1 MFALLELNKTNGTG
15 VATTLFLV
23 PPVLEVVVMVSR
35 VVPHATTLGYFRYLY
50 SGLVAAARCA
60 ECRCHPRKSA
70 GSRGGGEKVPRRD
83 QEYSSACFSAG
94 RGAESSALV
103 TPTSTFTNI
112 NNQQSVSGVRSGC
125 RECSPITSQDKL
137 FTLGS
142 IRNCEV

>member
-1 MFALLELNKTNGTG
+1 MCHYFWSSLYW
-15 VATTLFLV
+15 
-23 PPVLEVVVMVSR
+23 EVVVMVSR

-103 TPTSTFTNI
+103 TPTSTFTITNI
-112 NNQQSVSGVRSGC
+112 NNQCRGSDLGVGSVLPLPAKIQVIYPGINL
-125 RECSPITSQDKL
+125 EL
-137 FTLGS
+137 
-142 IRNCEV
+142 

>member
-1 MFALLELNKTNGTG
+1 
-15 VATTLFLV
+15 
-23 PPVLEVVVMVSR
+23 MVSR

-103 TPTSTFTNI
+103 TPTSTFTITNI
-112 NNQQSVSGVRSGC
+112 NNQCRGSDLGVGSVLPLPAKTSNLPWDQLGIVKFKYKMVLSSRIYSEGEPSFKRS
-125 RECSPITSQDKL
+125 
-137 FTLGS
+137 
-142 IRNCEV
+142 